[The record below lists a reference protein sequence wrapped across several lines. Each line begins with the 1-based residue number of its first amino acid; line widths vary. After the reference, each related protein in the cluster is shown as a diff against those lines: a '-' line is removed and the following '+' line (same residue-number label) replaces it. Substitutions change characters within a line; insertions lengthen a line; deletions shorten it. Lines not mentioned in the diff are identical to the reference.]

1 MRVLIAEDEPR
12 IAGAVARGLRREG
25 MAVDVAGDGASALY
39 KARVVPYDV
48 VVLDRDLPEVHGD
61 DVCRALAAELPG
73 TKVLMLTAARSTDD
87 LVSGLSLGADDYLP
101 KPFRF
106 AELVAR
112 VRALARRAGG
122 RAPARAG
129 GRGRR
134 ARPGAPHGDPRAAA
148 RSTSPPKEFAVL
160 EVLLAAQGGVVGA
173 RRAGRARVGRAARS
187 AVEHRAHDG
196 DDAAPQARGPAAGRD
211 GPRERLP
218 RVSTTALRIRLTALY
233 GGLFVVFVALLMAV
247 SYWLMSRHLG
257 RTLPPEEAS
266 ASLAQLG
273 TQYAIAL
280 AGATLVA
287 SALGWALAGRELAS
301 AEAAFAARERFAA
314 NAGHELRSPLT
325 VIRTEVDVTLADP
338 GASAA
343 ELRAMGEGVLETVD
357 RMDGL
362 LDGLMLLVRA
372 GRPLPHT
379 ERVDLAAVAAAA
391 ARRAGARAVSL
402 RLDLHPA
409 AVRGAPALLERLAE
423 NLVENG
429 VRYNAPGGFVTVT
442 TGARDGEALLRVV
455 NSGPPVPAETAAR
468 LLEPFERGGRAR
480 DDRGAGLG
488 LSIVRS
494 VAEAHGGR
502 VSIGS
507 RAEGGLAVDVVL
519 PRA

>member
-25 MAVDVAGDGASALY
+25 MAVDVAGDGAAALF

-48 VVLDRDLPEVHGD
+48 VVLDRDLPELHGD
-61 DVCRALAAELPG
+61 DVCRALAAEQPG
-73 TKVLMLTAARSTDD
+73 TKVLMLTAARTTDD
-87 LVSGLSLGADDYLP
+87 LVAGLSLGADDYLP

-112 VRALARRAGG
+112 VRALARRAGAA
-122 RAPARAG
+122 RPPVLAAADVVLDPARRSATRAG
-129 GRGRR
+129 
-134 ARPGAPHGDPRAAA
+134 RPLEL
-148 RSTSPPKEFAVL
+148 TPKEFAVL
-160 EVLLAAQGGVVGA
+160 EVLLAAQGDVVTPDELVEKA
-173 RRAGRARVGRAARS
+173 WDEQLDPLSNTVRMTVMTLRRKL
-187 AVEHRAHDG
+187 G
-196 DDAAPQARGPAAGRD
+196 DPPLVRD
-211 GPRERLP
+211 GPRGRLP
-218 RVSTTALRIRLTALY
+218 RVTTALRIRLTALY
-233 GGLFVVFVALLMAV
+233 GGLFVVFVAILMAL
-247 SYWLMSRHLG
+247 SYWLMARHLD

-287 SALGWALAGRELAS
+287 TALGWALAGRELAS
-301 AEAAFAARERFAA
+301 AAAAFAARERFAA

-325 VIRTEVDVTLADP
+325 VIRTEVDVALADP
-338 GASAA
+338 DATPR

-372 GRPLPHT
+372 GRPLT
-379 ERVDLAAVAAAA
+379 RRERVDLAAVAGTAAH
-391 ARRAGARAVSL
+391 RAGVRSVAL
-402 RLDLHPA
+402 RLDLRPA
-409 AVRGAPALLERLAE
+409 TVRGEQALLERLAE

-429 VRYNAPGGFVTVT
+429 VRYNAPGGFVSVHTA
-442 TGARDGEALLRVV
+442 ARDGEALLRVV
-455 NSGPPVPAETAAR
+455 NSGPPVPAETAER

-502 VSIGS
+502 VALRP